1 MKLTVNK
8 NELKA
13 TPAYILQRSGYKYI
27 IDRHT
32 GRESFVRVL
41 NNIGYPRFHLY
52 LEENGDNIILNLHL
66 DQKKPIYQGQKAHSG
81 EYDSAIVNE
90 EADRLKSLFV
100 G

>member
-1 MKLTVNK
+1 MKFIVKK
-8 NELKA
+8 NELKSTA
-13 TPAYILQRSGYKYI
+13 AHTVQRAGYKFI
-27 IDRHT
+27 IDRNT
-32 GRESFVRVL
+32 GKESFVKIL
-41 NNIGYPRFHLY
+41 NSTGYPRFHLY